1 MKHFSNTLLLS
12 FFATLFFIG
21 CTKKTSETTTLEK
34 GEIPIVS
41 VKGKTLYADELEK
54 ALPNGL
60 SVSDSTTAADSYIKR
75 WISEVLLYEKAKSNI
90 SNMDQIDKLV
100 EDYRQSLTVYTY
112 QEKLLNEVL
121 SKNNQDQDL
130 KTYYDNNI
138 DKFKLDSYLIKGL
151 FLKIPSSSNELPNL
165 RKWYQ
170 SNSSSAKENI
180 EKASIQNAV
189 IYNYFYDNW
198 TNMEEIT
205 SNLPETIS
213 DPSQFL
219 RSNKNYETSD
229 STYVYLLHIEAFA
242 LPGSTTPYDYAKAQI
257 KDFLINQERNSYINK
272 LESDLY
278 NNGLENKEIT
288 FYNKK

>member
-1 MKHFSNTLLLS
+1 MVYCSKILLWCSLVALSLFSCSKKTDES
-12 FFATLFFIG
+12 ATLD
-21 CTKKTSETTTLEK
+21 K
-34 GEIPIVS
+34 GETPIVS

-60 SVSDSTTAADSYIKR
+60 SVPDSTTAADSYIKR

-90 SNMDQIDKLV
+90 SNKDQIDKLV
-100 EDYRQSLTVYTY
+100 DDYRQSLTVYTY
-112 QEKLLNEVL
+112 QEKLLDEVL
-121 SKNNQDQDL
+121 SKSNKDEDL
-130 KTYYDNNI
+130 KSYYDNNI
-138 DKFKLDSYLIKGL
+138 DKLKLNSYIVKGL
-151 FLKIPSSSNELPNL
+151 FLKIPASSNELDNL

-170 SNSSSAKENI
+170 SNSSTAKENI

-198 TNMEEIT
+198 TDLEEVT
-205 SNLPETIS
+205 SNLPATIT

-219 RSNKNYETSD
+219 KTNKNYETSD
-229 STYVYLLHIEAFA
+229 STYVYLLHIEDYV
-242 LPGSTTPYDYAKAQI
+242 LPGATAPFDYAKSQI
-257 KDFLINQERNSYINK
+257 KEILMNQERNNYMQK

-278 NNGLENKEIT
+278 NNGLENNEIK

>member
-1 MKHFSNTLLLS
+1 MVYFSKILFM
-12 FFATLFFIG
+12 FFFVAILIG
-21 CTKKTSETTTLEK
+21 CAKKETQTVTLDK
-34 GEIPIVS
+34 GEIPVVT

-54 ALPNGL
+54 ALPIGL
-60 SVSDSTTAADSYIKR
+60 SPADSTTAADSYIKR

-90 SNMDQIDKLV
+90 SNLDQIDKLV

-121 SKNNQDQDL
+121 SGNNKEQDL

-138 DKFKLDSYLIKGL
+138 SKFKLNSFLIKGL
-151 FLKIPSSSNELPNL
+151 FLKIPKSSSELNNL

-170 SNSSSAKENI
+170 SNSPSSKENI

-198 TNMEEIT
+198 MNLEEVT
-205 SNLPETIS
+205 SNLPGTIS

-219 RSNKNYETSD
+219 RNNKNYETTD
-229 STYVYLLHIEAFA
+229 STYVYLLHVEEYV
-242 LPGSTTPYDYAKAQI
+242 LPGSTTPYDYAKTQI
-257 KDFLINQERNSYINK
+257 KDLLINQERNSFLKK
-272 LESDLY
+272 LETDLY
-278 NNGLENKEIT
+278 NDGLENGEIK
-288 FYNKK
+288 FYNKE

>member
-1 MKHFSNTLLLS
+1 MVYCSKILLWCSLVALSLFSCSKKTDES
-12 FFATLFFIG
+12 ATLD
-21 CTKKTSETTTLEK
+21 K
-34 GEIPIVS
+34 GETPIVS

-60 SVSDSTTAADSYIKR
+60 SVPDSTTAADNYIKR

-90 SNMDQIDKLV
+90 SNKDQIDKLV
-100 EDYRQSLTVYTY
+100 DDYRQSLTVYTY
-112 QEKLLNEVL
+112 QEKLLDEVL
-121 SKNNQDQDL
+121 SKSNKDEDL
-130 KTYYDNNI
+130 KSYYDNNI
-138 DKFKLDSYLIKGL
+138 DKLKLNSYIVKGL
-151 FLKIPSSSNELPNL
+151 FLKIPASSNELDNL

-170 SNSSSAKENI
+170 SNSSTAKENI

-198 TNMEEIT
+198 TDLEEVT
-205 SNLPETIS
+205 SNLPATIT

-219 RSNKNYETSD
+219 KTNKNYETSD
-229 STYVYLLHIEAFA
+229 STYVYLLHIEDYV
-242 LPGSTTPYDYAKAQI
+242 LPGATAPFDYAKSQI
-257 KDFLINQERNSYINK
+257 KEILMNQERNNYMQK

-278 NNGLENKEIT
+278 NNGLENNEIK